1 MPRKQNGFGKIN
13 SFAVKPFETKADL
26 KVKSFGTYPRDRS
39 FGSSVTRTVVEH
51 QDLNSDWASWRK
63 GYEYYVK
70 GAWADLFVLNEETQE
85 YEKAVVDSKLYQGT
99 PDEVRIQFTG
109 YKYATQHSDTAN
121 HYVMRREILDEI
133 DAITIT
139 SVLNDQYKY
148 PDQKANHEIWCQGIV
163 GPNVNI
169 LANMIGD
176 RLTDGKHE
184 ATLTWVLNGNA
195 QPALYVGKTAPRE
208 PKYMSITIDP
218 IAELEPNDLIDKIVF
233 VQDFLKENLLENNN
247 VTEVVDG
254 RGPDGSDYFR
264 VSLNETGIAST
275 ISFYERTDDLP
286 LSLYDLSRL
295 DKFHTTSGDY
305 SLNNQYYF
313 QKDRYFRFFPKN
325 FFVTG
330 DYIME
335 GVKAIQYSIPPFEVR
350 DIKVLPD
357 GRWEVIAKDFNHS
370 LKLLAPTE
378 TGTGYVV
385 FSDYSFI
392 EHITENEN
400 HKIYTDVDPWMD
412 EVFTSGRS
420 LQPAVLY
427 SCSCPSHSHAVLR
440 SPQVT
445 EDNGTRR
452 INRQRRYPMPTALGK
467 DLFDGVN
474 IGQAAGIIESW
485 EDRRYRSSYKTCK
498 HSLSS
503 QFVDGIITIE
513 PGDYPSGETRIKFEE
528 KLEKEMN
535 NVNSRFED
543 SYKRGG
549 ITALE
554 IIFSMAQGLNLDDVE
569 LAYLLMDSKL

>member
-51 QDLNSDWASWRK
+51 QDLNSDWAKWRK
-63 GYEYYVK
+63 GYEYYSK
-70 GAWADLFVLNEETQE
+70 AAWAPLFVLNEMTQE
-85 YEKAVVDSKLYQGT
+85 YEPAVINSKLYQGT
-99 PDEVRIQFTG
+99 PDEVRIRFTG
-109 YKYATQHSDTAN
+109 YKYATTNSDTSN
-121 HYVMRREILDEI
+121 HYVMKREILDEI

-139 SVLNDQYKY
+139 GVLNDMHKY
-148 PDQKANHEIWCQGIV
+148 SEQKANHEIWCQGKI

-169 LANMIGD
+169 LGSMIGD
-176 RLTDGKHE
+176 RLTDGVHE
-184 ATLTWVLNGNA
+184 ATLSWVLNGDA
-195 QPALYVGKTAPRE
+195 EPALYLGKTAPFD
-208 PKYMSITIDP
+208 PKQMSVTIDP
-218 IAELEPNDLIDKIVF
+218 IPGLEPKDLLDKIVF
-233 VQDFLKENLLENNN
+233 VKDFLKEILLENTN
-247 VTEVVDG
+247 VTDVVDG
-254 RGPDGSDYFR
+254 RGPDGADYFR
-264 VSLNETGIAST
+264 ITLDEAGAASD

-295 DKFHTTSGDY
+295 DEFYKTTGDY

-325 FFVTG
+325 FFITG

-335 GVKAIQYSIPPFEVR
+335 RVKSIQYSIPPFEVR
-350 DIKVLPD
+350 DIKILPN
-357 GRWEVIAKDFNHS
+357 GRWEVIAKEFNHS
-370 LKLLAPTE
+370 LKLFAPTQ

-392 EHITENEN
+392 EHFTEDGK

-412 EVFTSGRS
+412 EVFTSGNS

-427 SCSCPSHSHAVLR
+427 SCSCPSHSHAILR

-474 IGQAAGIIESW
+474 LGQAAGLIESW
-485 EDRRYRSSYKTCK
+485 EDRRYRMSYKTCK

-503 QFVDGIITIE
+503 QFVDGITTVE

-528 KLEKEMN
+528 KLEKEMSTVTN
-535 NVNSRFED
+535 RFED
-543 SYKRGG
+543 SYRRGG

-554 IIFSMAQGLNLDDVE
+554 VIFSMAQGLNLDDVE
-569 LAYLLMDSKL
+569 LAYLLMESKL

>member
-1 MPRKQNGFGKIN
+1 MPKKQNGFGKIN

-63 GYEYYVK
+63 GYEYYAK

-85 YEKAVVDSKLYQGT
+85 YEKAVVNSKLYQGT
-99 PDEVRIQFTG
+99 PDEVSVEFTG
-109 YKYATQHSDTAN
+109 YKYSTQNSDTAN
-121 HYVMRREILDEI
+121 HYVMRREVLDEI

-139 SVLNDQYKY
+139 SVLNDRHKY
-148 PDQKANHEIWCQGIV
+148 PDQKANHEIWCQGTV

-176 RLTDGKHE
+176 RLTDGTHE
-184 ATLTWVLNGNA
+184 ATLSWVLNGDA
-195 QPALYVGKTAPRE
+195 EPALYIGKTAPVE
-208 PKYMSITIDP
+208 DKNLSITIDP
-218 IAELEPNDLIDKIVF
+218 IPDLEPKDLTDKIVF
-233 VQDFLKENLLENNN
+233 VRDFLKENLLSSDN
-247 VTEVVDG
+247 VTSVEDG
-254 RGPDGSDYFR
+254 RGPDGADYFR
-264 VSLNETGIAST
+264 ITLDESGAAAD

-286 LSLYDLSRL
+286 LSLYDLARL
-295 DKFHTTSGDY
+295 DEFYTTSGDY
-305 SLNNQYYF
+305 YINNQYYF

-325 FFVTG
+325 FWLTG
-330 DYIME
+330 EYILE
-335 GVKAIQYSIPPFEVR
+335 RVKTVQYSIPPFEIR
-350 DIKVLPD
+350 DVKILPD
-357 GRWEVIAKDFNHS
+357 GRWELIAKSFNHT

-385 FSDYSFI
+385 FADNSFI
-392 EHITENEN
+392 EHYTEDER

-412 EVFTSGRS
+412 EVFTSGQS

-427 SCSCPSHSHAVLR
+427 TCSCPSHSHAILR
-440 SPQVT
+440 APQTT

-452 INRQRRYPMPTALGK
+452 INRQRRYPLPTALGK
-467 DLFDGVN
+467 NLVDGVN
-474 IGQAAGIIESW
+474 IGQASGLIESW
-485 EDRRYRSSYKTCK
+485 EDRRYRMSYKQCK
-498 HSLSS
+498 HSISS
-503 QFVDGIITIE
+503 LFVDGITTIE

-528 KLEKEMN
+528 KLEKEMRT
-535 NVNSRFED
+535 VSARFED

-554 IIFSMAQGLNLDDVE
+554 IIFAMAQGLNLDDVE
-569 LAYLLMDSKL
+569 LAYLLMETKL